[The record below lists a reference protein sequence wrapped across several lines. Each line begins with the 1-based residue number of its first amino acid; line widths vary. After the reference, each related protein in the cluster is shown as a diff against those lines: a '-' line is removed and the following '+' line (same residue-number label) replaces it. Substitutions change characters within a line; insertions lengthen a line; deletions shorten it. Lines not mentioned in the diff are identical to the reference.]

1 MADLTT
7 FPQTRTNS
15 GAPGSTLAEN
25 NYKTKPLSNYSTRA
39 LEFFRI
45 EVVGVDVNTEVSN
58 STFTKVVRG
67 VQTISQIAV
76 VGQPAAGAVV
86 IAVEGDTTPDSGPA
100 FSNDSTPTKAERMQ
114 AAVAASVGAAAT
126 VTAVSLVG
134 SALA

>member
-1 MADLTT
+1 MADLTN
-7 FPQTRTNS
+7 FPQTRTNT
-15 GAPGSTLAEN
+15 GAPGAFLADN
-25 NYKTKPLSNYSTRA
+25 NYKTKPLSNYSTRV

-45 EVVGVDVNTEVSN
+45 EVAGVDVDTEVSN

-76 VGQPAAGAVV
+76 VGKPASGAVV

-126 VTAVSLVG
+126 VTSLSLIG
-134 SALA
+134 GTLA